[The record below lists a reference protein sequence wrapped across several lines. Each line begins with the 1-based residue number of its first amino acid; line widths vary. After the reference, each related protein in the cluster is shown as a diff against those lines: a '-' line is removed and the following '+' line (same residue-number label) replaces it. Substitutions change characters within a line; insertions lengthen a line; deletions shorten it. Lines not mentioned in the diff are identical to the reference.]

1 MYSEPCKTSK
11 IQPFAKIV
19 NKFEPLTI
27 FPKTFIL
34 FDRVVNMLLVPLQ
47 EFTGIVTLDKVLKT

>member
-1 MYSEPCKTSK
+1 MYSEPCQPSK
-11 IQPFAKIV
+11 IQHFAKIV

-27 FPKTFIL
+27 FPKTLFL
-34 FDRVVNMLLVPLQ
+34 FDRVLNMLLVPLQ